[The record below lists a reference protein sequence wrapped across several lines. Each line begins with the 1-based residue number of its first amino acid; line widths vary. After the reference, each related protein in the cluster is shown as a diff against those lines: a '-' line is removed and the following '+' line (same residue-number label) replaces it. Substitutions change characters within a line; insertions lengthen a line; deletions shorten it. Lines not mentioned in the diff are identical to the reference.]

1 MTSQDGMNTVGE
13 HSSTP
18 DLQVSLQKPQA
29 IACPSVKDIL
39 SETTVF
45 PPCLPTERTEYL
57 SAEEQTNL
65 LTSLQETLKN
75 LESENEA
82 DIEAFMD
89 VRSTL
94 DKIWSSNSDILVQA
108 ANLLANG
115 SRNCEYS

>member
-1 MTSQDGMNTVGE
+1 MTSQDEMNTAGE
-13 HSSTP
+13 HSSAP
-18 DLQVSLQKPQA
+18 DMQVSLQQPQV
-29 IACPSVKDIL
+29 IACPSVEYIL
-39 SETTVF
+39 SDSTAL
-45 PPCLPTERTEYL
+45 PPSLPAERIDSL

-94 DKIWSSNSDILVQA
+94 DKLWSSNSDHLVQA